1 MQTTFAPLESMLECA
16 QGAVNNTSNYIF
28 KYSVNGSARVFISRQ
43 TLYTLFPRR
52 AATFE
57 YVKRHHVKNYTV
69 INFNT
74 ILPCAHLLRN
84 VLFIRRQ
91 NLISKEINRKA
102 C

>member
-28 KYSVNGSARVFISRQ
+28 KYSVNGSARFY
-43 TLYTLFPRR
+43 LPADALFPRR

-74 ILPCAHLLRN
+74 SLPCAHLLRN

-91 NLISKEINRKA
+91 NLISKEINRV
-102 C
+102 